1 MTSDTTDDNTKD
13 DCQNE
18 PKEKISKDDSD
29 NKTKEIKSDENTKT
43 VVSIDDSNTNDV
55 QQNTSEKEV
64 KEHEEDTITKE
75 GEGKGEGIVLRN
87 KNLLAGMMPASRF
100 RESQVTVPSLTSD
113 GIVVIVFILPCESW
127 I

>member
-18 PKEKISKDDSD
+18 PKEKISKDESD

-43 VVSIDDSNTNDV
+43 VVSIDDCNTNDV

-64 KEHEEDTITKE
+64 KEPEEDTITKE

-87 KNLLAGMMPASRF
+87 KNLLGGMMPASRF
-100 RESQVTVPSLTSD
+100 RESQVGNRPLSY
-113 GIVVIVFILPCESW
+113 E
-127 I
+127 